1 MSAFLNIAFSINI
14 QMAAT
19 TEYRIFL
26 LSSQCSKHPPASIQ
40 VYNRVFI
47 YCSLLLITMKA
58 VLEISH
64 RGQLFL
70 VIAIPMLPMEEVMKV
85 NLSRLTT
92 SHHGEI

>member
-1 MSAFLNIAFSINI
+1 M
-14 QMAAT
+14 
-19 TEYRIFL
+19 
-26 LSSQCSKHPPASIQ
+26 
-40 VYNRVFI
+40 
-47 YCSLLLITMKA
+47 LITMKA